1 MISFAEPRQ
10 MSEKNGVAT
19 RILASPARTR
29 LRTKLPMNRNDRTR
43 CGKDVGKQGQGVTL
57 PVHSEPGLAFGVQE
71 L

>member
-43 CGKDVGKQGQGVTL
+43 CGKDVGKQGQGVNTA
-57 PVHSEPGLAFGVQE
+57 GA
-71 L
+71 